1 MIVEAMVAAGYQP
14 GKDIAIALDPSASS
28 FYGNGKY
35 RLSRSGQG
43 DKTSSEMINL
53 YQQWIEK
60 YPIISIED
68 GLAESDWQGFRE
80 QTAAMGNKI
89 QIVGDDNLVTNTRF
103 IARAIKENTGNA
115 ALIKLNQA
123 GTVTETINAIHLC
136 RKAGWGFVISHR
148 SGETEDTFIADFA
161 VAMGRLPNQDRLCMP
176 LGAYGQIQP
185 LAGNRART
193 RQCDQFGR

>member
-1 MIVEAMVAAGYQP
+1 MIVEAMAAAGYQP
-14 GKDIAIALDPSASS
+14 GNDIAIALDPAASS
-28 FYGNGKY
+28 FYENGKY

-89 QIVGDDNLVTNTRF
+89 QIVGDDNLVANTRF
-103 IARAIKENTGNA
+103 IARAIKEKTCNA
-115 ALIKLNQA
+115 ALIKLNQV

-148 SGETEDTFIADFA
+148 S
-161 VAMGRLPNQDRLCMP
+161 R
-176 LGAYGQIQP
+176 
-185 LAGNRART
+185 
-193 RQCDQFGR
+193 